1 MSELRKRALITGCST
16 GIGRATAVELTKRG
30 YEVVATARRPET
42 LDDLDVAQRLA
53 LDVDDDASVAR
64 VRDAV
69 GGIDVLVNNAG
80 FGVEGPV
87 ESVPLTEVRGLFE
100 TNFFGA
106 VRMIQAFV
114 PAMRERGSGAVVN
127 VSSVNGVVGPPLA
140 GYYSASKFALEGLSE
155 SLHLEVGHFGVRVV
169 VIEPGQIQTN
179 FGATVIDHRPEPG
192 PYAEL
197 AAMWEGA
204 VETLGGDG
212 ETPGPELVAATIG
225 EALEAEPYRLRW
237 PVGADADLVIGAR
250 GSMSYDDFEA
260 SMREVLQLDW

>member
-1 MSELRKRALITGCST
+1 MSEKRSALITGCST

-53 LDVDDDASVAR
+53 LDVDDDKSVAR
-64 VRDAV
+64 VREAV
-69 GGIDVLVNNAG
+69 GAIDVLVNNAG
-80 FGVEGPV
+80 FGLEGPV
-87 ESVPLTEVRGLFE
+87 ESAPLAEVRRLFE

-106 VRMIQAFV
+106 VRRIQAFV
-114 PAMRERGSGAVVN
+114 PAMRERGRGAVVN

-169 VIEPGQIQTN
+169 VIEPGVIETRFSDN
-179 FGATVIDHRPEPG
+179 AIDHRPEPG

-197 AAMWEGA
+197 ATMWEGA
-204 VETLGGDG
+204 LDTLSGGTDA
-212 ETPGPELVAATIG
+212 PGPELVAATIG

-237 PVGADADLVIGAR
+237 PVGADADLVTGTR
-250 GSMSYDDFEA
+250 GSMSYDEFEA
-260 SMREVLQLDW
+260 SMREVLQVDW